1 MKTKTRKSGNK
12 SKKLFSGIFSF
23 LRRKQKIGFVVTLVI
38 LAVSAVL
45 GQLTPLA
52 IGKITDTILTARGI
66 DFRTAAFTM
75 IFILAVN
82 IINELIKI
90 LRRLIVE
97 DTATHIEKTARQ
109 KAATSLLKAP
119 LSYFRA
125 HMTGNIHGRLNRSL
139 EGVSKLVKLVF
150 MDFAPSLA
158 AGIASIVVLFIK
170 LPPIVAVVS
179 VLVIPIGTAIVFR
192 QIATQKGIRVELLDT
207 KAEMDGTIVELLGGI
222 ETIRTLDSVDT
233 ESQRIQKRSEHLRK
247 KEMKHHKA
255 MAFYDVL
262 KFTNEA
268 IFTVVVIAFAVF
280 LASRSIITVGTI
292 LTTYLCFVQLTNP
305 LRELH
310 RILDEF
316 SECVILAKDYFSML
330 EIPLDFSYKID
341 GDNSGSNSDISDAT
355 DDNFSYNT
363 QHKKIESGE
372 IKIANLSFAYPEK
385 EDCQILHDINMEI
398 KSGSFV
404 GIAGTSGSGKSSLI
418 KILDKLEASQGE
430 IFIGGK
436 NIKTLSRRELAE
448 NISLVPQTPFIVRD
462 TVKANIS
469 YGIKRSVT
477 LEEIK
482 AAATKAHI
490 ADDIENLPE
499 KYDFVISEGGKN
511 LSGGQRQRLA
521 LARVFLSR
529 PRILIL
535 DEATSAL
542 DGETEKKVQSEIEK
556 MQKENGTTIIS
567 IAHRIS
573 TLENCDELILID
585 GGKIAHRGKF
595 SEVKKF
601 L

>member
-1 MKTKTRKSGNK
+1 MKTKTHLSEN
-12 SKKLFSGIFSF
+12 KKLFSGIFSF

-222 ETIRTLDSVDT
+222 ETIRALDSVDT

-255 MAFYDVL
+255 MAFYDAL

-330 EIPLDFSYKID
+330 EIPLDFSYEID
-341 GDNSGSNSDISDAT
+341 GDNNDNSDISDAT

-385 EDCQILHDINMEI
+385 EDCKILHDINIEI

-418 KILDKLEASQGE
+418 KIFDKLESAEGE

-482 AAATKAHI
+482 AAAKKAHI

-499 KYDFVISEGGKN
+499 KYDFAIAEGGKN

-556 MQKENGTTIIS
+556 LQKENGTTIIS

-573 TLENCDELILID
+573 TLENCDELVLID